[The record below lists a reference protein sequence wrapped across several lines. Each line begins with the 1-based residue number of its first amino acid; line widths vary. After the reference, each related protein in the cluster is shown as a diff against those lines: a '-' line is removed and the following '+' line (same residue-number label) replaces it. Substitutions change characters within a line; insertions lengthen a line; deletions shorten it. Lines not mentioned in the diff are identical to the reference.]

1 MAGNS
6 TTPRNLL
13 LPVVD
18 KLRGIPGLFG
28 LRIFT
33 VSVVTRTWNGSR
45 PGVDNSTSTD
55 TTKGVK
61 VDLGTYRTKVTQI
74 TARDVIASGGM
85 YTDQDVRVGPITPP
99 YTGSTQDGDAIT
111 VFDPLPNAAPQEIFF
126 NIQGDGYPAG
136 GAWFKKISQ
145 DVTRPMRYEFVL
157 RRSAETP

>member
-1 MAGNS
+1 MAGGS

-28 LRIFT
+28 LRLFT

-45 PGVDNSTSTD
+45 PGVDSSTSSD
-55 TTKGVK
+55 TTTGIK
-61 VDLGTYRTKVTQI
+61 VDVGTYQTKVTQI
-74 TARDVIASGGM
+74 TTRDVIASGGI

-99 YTGSTQDGDAIT
+99 YTGSAQDGDAIT
-111 VFDPLPNAAPQEIFF
+111 VFDPAPGVAPAEIFF
-126 NIQGDGYPAG
+126 NIKGPGYPTA
-136 GAWFKKISQ
+136 GAWFKKLSQ
-145 DVTRPMRYEFVL
+145 DVTRPMHYEFVL